1 MARIPKRLQKLPE
14 HQQKKNSNDDEK
26 GVIKAHDPRTK
37 DLWGGEVGLD
47 KKTRKNMSRAK
58 KIQSKGF

>member
-1 MARIPKRLQKLPE
+1 MQKLPE
-14 HQQKKNSNDDEK
+14 HHKKTNSNEDEK

-47 KKTRKNMSRAK
+47 KKTRNKMSRAK
-58 KIQSKGF
+58 KLQTKGI